1 MKIKANTEIRQAMH
15 EKRVPVWAVAE
26 VVGVHENTMLRRLR
40 TELPSNEREHILRI
54 VERIAEEN
62 DEKESESDV

>member
-15 EKRVPVWAVAE
+15 EKHVPVWAVAE

-54 VERIAEEN
+54 VERIAEET
-62 DEKESESDV
+62 DERGVDGR

>member
-1 MKIKANTEIRQAMH
+1 MRKANIEIREMMH

-62 DEKESESDV
+62 AEMEADANA